1 MVRLQVPPSPHARGI
16 GIGSPHVAAAGRNN
30 SESVDTATLAALTVS
45 GNSLALPPSASE
57 TSRGRQQT
65 ASGPS
70 LCLSPLSISLFLFP
84 HILLLHANRPVPT
97 KATHEKGRSLPAR
110 ASPLHNLEAPSTSL
124 PPPLSDHL
132 CLCLSQNK
140 RLVSDHI
147 ATSRPQTPVDR
158 KNAGPNFS
166 LTDLADAHTEQQ
178 SQSSSKAFLSL
189 SEAALLRRGNGRGG
203 GRMAPSSSASV
214 PLASSALS
222 VATPLAGSLTLSE
235 AARLMRDD
243 RSTAPHPHAAYS
255 PMIPRGA
262 QSLPSR
268 LSLAKT
274 PGGGEKGGV
283 REGMGLVEEKGI
295 VDGEAL
301 VQELRFKASEKVLV

>member
-1 MVRLQVPPSPHARGI
+1 MKHREAVNIQPLDPL
-16 GIGSPHVAAAGRNN
+16 
-30 SESVDTATLAALTVS
+30 SVFL
-45 GNSLALPPSASE
+45 
-57 TSRGRQQT
+57 
-65 ASGPS
+65 
-70 LCLSPLSISLFLFP
+70 LCLSSSFSFRTFFSFMQIALFP
-84 HILLLHANRPVPT
+84 SRQHMERAHG
-97 KATHEKGRSLPAR
+97 KGRSLPAR

-132 CLCLSQNK
+132 CLGLSQNK

-166 LTDLADAHTEQQ
+166 LTDLPDAHTEQQ

-274 PGGGEKGGV
+274 PGGGEKGGG

-301 VQELRFKASEKVLV
+301 VQELRFKASERVSSFCSHSYPRKPVLFPCCFGRWRRPEPHTQ